1 MNTEK
6 LIGKQV
12 LVRACGTFVGTLAD
26 IDDDVVRLTSAREV
40 MRTGYKESV
49 FDFHGQEMSEGVGE
63 IIIYG
68 AQAIVL
74 LDDSG
79 CDGRN
84 IRRVA
89 ASMGVS
95 ARELAERIGCSY
107 GTVVYQLKKESVKRK
122 WAQRIADALECDV
135 SDFK

>member
-26 IDDDVVRLTSAREV
+26 MDDDVVRLTSAREV

-74 LDDSG
+74 LDGSG
-79 CDGRN
+79 YDGRN

-89 ASMGVS
+89 ASMGVGT
-95 ARELAERIGCSY
+95 RELAARLGCSY
-107 GTVVYQLKKESVKRK
+107 GTVVYQLKKEVVKPK

-135 SDFK
+135 SEFK